1 MANEEKSPSLLRSAE
16 EMRKKMG
23 FDDAADKLESQM
35 PNEELLVEEEQTQDD
50 EFTLALQQIGA
61 VASEGMSNKVV
72 EKILDFY
79 NSQDENKDKLKEKII
94 TISNWCRD
102 TITKI
107 NQEEEDWNNKET
119 LRHSLNL
126 VMNYLENGDISH
138 QTFDTILSYLNTF
151 DIENIFEG
159 FLSEALVNSGY
170 MDEQIEN
177 VENEENEILPILS
190 YVLDNVLDEDRDN
203 VKVDEDADLDEE
215 NYTFFD
221 KKVKISDNSKVK
233 FKSES
238 GRFDSNVIGDSNKNS
253 LVFSH
258 DKGVN
263 APQNAVNSVFYGMID
278 FMEEKNQ
285 IPFEFNIN
293 TKTEE
298 FKKSLF
304 EIIKLN
310 QQKDI
315 LIDNDDINSINK
327 DDKFKDKV
335 SKFIIDGVEISYNQ
349 FNTFKNFEDFK
360 NFQSKVNKMDTQNNK
375 LPEILSSR
383 ER

>member
-1 MANEEKSPSLLRSAE
+1 MANEEKRPSLLRTAE
-16 EMRKKMG
+16 KMRKTMG
-23 FDDAADKLESQM
+23 FDDATDKLESQM
-35 PNEELLVEEEQTQDD
+35 QNEELLVEEEQTQDD

-159 FLSEALVNSGY
+159 FLSEDVFNSGY
-170 MDEQIEN
+170 MDEQVEN
-177 VENEENEILPILS
+177 VENEILPILS
-190 YVLDNVLDEDRDN
+190 YVLDNVLDEDKDN

-360 NFQSKVNKMDTQNNK
+360 NFQSKVNKMDTQNNE

>member
-1 MANEEKSPSLLRSAE
+1 MANEEKRPSLLRSAE

-23 FDDAADKLESQM
+23 FDDATDKLESQM

-79 NSQDENKDKLKEKII
+79 NSQYENKDKLKEKII

-119 LRHSLNL
+119 LRHNLNL

-151 DIENIFEG
+151 NVENIFEG

-170 MDEQIEN
+170 MDEQ
-177 VENEENEILPILS
+177 VENEKNEILPILS
-190 YVLDNVLDEDRDN
+190 YVLDNVLDEDKDN

-360 NFQSKVNKMDTQNNK
+360 NFQSKVNKMDTQNNE